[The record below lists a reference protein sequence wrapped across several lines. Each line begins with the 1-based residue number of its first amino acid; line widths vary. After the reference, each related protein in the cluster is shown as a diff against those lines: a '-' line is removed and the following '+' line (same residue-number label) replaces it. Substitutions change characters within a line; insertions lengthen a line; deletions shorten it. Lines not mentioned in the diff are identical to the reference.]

1 MCQVVKLKFNVPR
14 TIALINDPKNE
25 SVFRQLGID
34 ETVSSTKVIME
45 RIQVEM
51 PSHPLL
57 HLLDLRQYGLEVVE
71 LKVQAN
77 APAVGKRLRE
87 LPLPAES
94 VILLIFNKTNGAVV
108 PTSETQLEAEDDVIA
123 VTRSESEDL
132 IRAIF
137 TEQ

>member
-1 MCQVVKLKFNVPR
+1 M
-14 TIALINDPKNE
+14 
-25 SVFRQLGID
+25 
-34 ETVSSTKVIME
+34 
-45 RIQVEM
+45 
-51 PSHPLL
+51 
-57 HLLDLRQYGLEVVE
+57 
-71 LKVQAN
+71 
-77 APAVGKRLRE
+77 RE